1 MPKFKVACSWTMIDE
16 FEVEADTL
24 EEAICKVEDNENN
37 AFPLKGEYLDDSFEI
52 NHDVTQELNK

>member
-1 MPKFKVACSWTMIDE
+1 MIDE